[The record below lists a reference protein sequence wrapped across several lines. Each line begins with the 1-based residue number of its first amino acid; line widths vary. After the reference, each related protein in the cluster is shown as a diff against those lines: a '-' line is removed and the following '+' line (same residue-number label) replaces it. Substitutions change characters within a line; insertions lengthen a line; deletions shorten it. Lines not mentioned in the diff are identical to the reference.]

1 MATAKQ
7 GNLLTPVAIWLGG
20 LSWLP
25 RFLPQITAVDKFLQ
39 RITRGRLSLVG
50 MAGLPS
56 MMLTVVGRKSGIAR
70 STPVVCVPYGAGNL
84 VAGSNFGGPK
94 EPIWVLN
101 IRAAEDAGQPVGV
114 RLSGGEYDAVPRELA
129 GDERERAWT
138 QMLTIWPNYAKYA
151 ERTGRTIPVFLL
163 EPAS

>member
-1 MATAKQ
+1 MA
-7 GNLLTPVAIWLGG
+7 NVLTPVAIWLGS

-25 RFLPQITAVDKFLQ
+25 RFLRQITAVDKFLQ

-56 MMLTVVGRKSGIAR
+56 MMMTIVGRKSGIPR
-70 STPVVCVPYGAGNL
+70 TTPVVCVPYRGGNL

-94 EPIWVLN
+94 EPLWVLN
-101 IRAAEDAGQPVGV
+101 IRAAEEAAEPVGV
-114 RLSGGEYDAVPRELA
+114 RVGGTEYAAVPRELS
-129 GDERERAWT
+129 GPERDQAWAA
-138 QMLTIWPNYAKYA
+138 MLRIWPNYEKYA

-163 EPAS
+163 EPAA